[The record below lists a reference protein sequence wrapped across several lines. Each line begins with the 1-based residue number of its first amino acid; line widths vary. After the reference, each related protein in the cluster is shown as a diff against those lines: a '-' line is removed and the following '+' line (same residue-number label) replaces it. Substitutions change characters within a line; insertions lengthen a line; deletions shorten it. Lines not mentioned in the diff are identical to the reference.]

1 MNQPSPINQPG
12 FVNLR
17 SVTDQHCPLR
27 LDPLCNCA
35 TSETEAV
42 RMQASEGNPKGDTMD
57 SFMPSRPQP
66 PIRPTRPSWR
76 PRGCDNIALVLQGGG
91 ALGAYQAGIYQAL
104 HEAGLLPD
112 TVAGVSIGGINAAII
127 AGNPPER
134 RVERLREFWETITA
148 RPVTLFTADGDAAR
162 KATNAWSA
170 LLTTTLGQPGFF
182 TPNKISPWIS
192 PRGSRTAT
200 AFYDTTPLRQTLSRL
215 VDFDLLNSGA
225 VRYAAGAVNVLN
237 GNFAYFDSTQVEIL
251 PEHVMASGAL
261 PPAFPAVQIG
271 TDYYWDG
278 GLVSNTPLQ
287 HVLDNAECHHML
299 IFQVDLFSARG
310 PAPRDM
316 DDVLARQKDIQY
328 SSRTRLVTDYFRERH
343 DRDLVAKKL
352 LAKIPDDQLDPE
364 ERALKTRLAHMPEAT
379 ILELIYQQAAYE
391 TQAKD
396 YEFSA
401 ASMREHW
408 NSGYLDTQRTL
419 RHRDWLQVPQGDAGL
434 ILHDIHRVDD

>member
-1 MNQPSPINQPG
+1 MDTLTPAHPLSP
-12 FVNLR
+12 
-17 SVTDQHCPLR
+17 
-27 LDPLCNCA
+27 A
-35 TSETEAV
+35 TFAPA
-42 RMQASEGNPKGDTMD
+42 R
-57 SFMPSRPQP
+57 
-66 PIRPTRPSWR
+66 WR

-104 HEAGLLPD
+104 HEAGLQPD

-127 AGNPPER
+127 AGNPPDR
-134 RVERLREFWETITA
+134 RVQQLRTFWETITA
-148 RPVTLFTADGDAAR
+148 RPVSVSGLPLDGDIAR

-182 TPNKISPWIS
+182 KPNALSPWFS

-200 AFYDTTPLRQTLSRL
+200 AFYDTAPLRETLSRL

-225 VRYAAGAVNVLN
+225 VRYAAGAVNVLS
-237 GNFAYFDSTQVEIL
+237 GNFAYFDSTRTRIL

-261 PPAFPAVQIG
+261 PPAFPAIQIG

-287 HVLDNAECHHML
+287 HVLDNAACHHIL
-299 IFQVDLFSARG
+299 VFQVDLFSARG

-316 DDVLARQKDIQY
+316 DDVLVRQKDIQY

-343 DRDLVAKKL
+343 DRDLVVKKL
-352 LAKIPDDQLDPE
+352 LAKIPDDQLDPD
-364 ERALKTRLAHMPEAT
+364 ERKLKARLAHMPEAT

-419 RHRDWLQVPQGDAGL
+419 RHRDWLEVSESDAGL
-434 ILHDIHRVDD
+434 SVHDIHRVDD

>member
-1 MNQPSPINQPG
+1 MDVFGSSP
-12 FVNLR
+12 
-17 SVTDQHCPLR
+17 PL
-27 LDPLCNCA
+27 
-35 TSETEAV
+35 
-42 RMQASEGNPKGDTMD
+42 
-57 SFMPSRPQP
+57 P
-66 PIRPTRPSWR
+66 PTHARKRSWR

-104 HEAGLLPD
+104 DEAGLQPD
-112 TVAGVSIGGINAAII
+112 TVAGVSIGGINGAII

-134 RVERLREFWETITA
+134 RVERLRDFWEGITA
-148 RPVTLFTADGDAAR
+148 RPVSLLAADGDAAR
-162 KATNAWSA
+162 KATNNWSA

-182 TPNKISPWIS
+182 KPNPVNPWIS
-192 PRGSRTAT
+192 PRGSTTAT
-200 AFYDTTPLRQTLSRL
+200 AFYDTRPLRETLLRL

-237 GNFAYFDSTQVEIL
+237 GNFAYFDSTETRIL

-261 PPAFPAVQIG
+261 PPAFPAVKIG
-271 TDYYWDG
+271 TDHYWDG

-287 HVLDNAECHHML
+287 HVLDNAASLHML

-310 PAPRDM
+310 MVPRDM
-316 DDVLARQKDIQY
+316 NDVLARQKDIQF
-328 SSRTRLVTDYFRERH
+328 SSRTRLVTDYFREKH
-343 DRDLVAKKL
+343 DRDLQAKKL
-352 LAKIPDDQLDPE
+352 LAKIPDDQLDAG

-401 ASMREHW
+401 SSMREHW

-419 RHRDWLQVPQGDAGL
+419 RHRNWLEVSESDAGL
-434 ILHDIHRVDD
+434 SVHDIHRVDD